1 MKKILLAG
9 LLGVLAMTS
18 CNNSNQ
24 GGRSSTTGWAYNSQE
39 WGGFEKP
46 MEYQGQI
53 TGPNL
58 AFIEG
63 GWRG

>member
-46 MEYQGQI
+46 YGISGSNYRTESSFY
-53 TGPNL
+53 
-58 AFIEG
+58 
-63 GWRG
+63 